1 MPQNPLVPSTAP
13 PFSPGAP
20 LSRRSIVQV
29 KPKTKGDSVRPI
41 AEPILTPIAPP
52 PLIPKEKRDAFL
64 DLESPHW
71 PTSLAFLRLFK
82 ASLFCYI
89 ADGERHG
96 VLPVIHTHGV
106 DGLTPQTR
114 CMPIP
119 QRQDQGYGIYFSVNG
134 FAGPESRKEAS
145 LYSLN
150 ALFADIDWP
159 NKDNPPS
166 PKQLADFK
174 RAVYEDL
181 CFCIGN
187 APSEE
192 EAKDYKT
199 LEHVPPPTAIV
210 ETRNGYHVYW
220 VFDEPL
226 LGNDAEPLADL
237 LPKYKAMQRAIVS
250 RFQADPQCVDAAR
263 VLRVP
268 SSFHLKQ
275 EEAFLISLSYFDPT
289 IKYSWKQMEDFWIQN
304 PKATNPSYAYHHA
317 EEFRKH
323 VKDTRAHLSA
333 RTSLLSH
340 GANALASPAHVGF
353 LPTYDGFSEED
364 QAALDALYPIE
375 ERDSFKSLTRT
386 RGIKEG
392 SRNKS
397 LLIASSLLRR
407 AGKTKEE
414 VEERFAQG
422 YNGLPLYE
430 IRATIASAY
439 VPNTPYDFGW
449 NDPVFAEH
457 VSLEEATK
465 VRSLVKQLK
474 GAKGAEAKA
483 LQSPRQETPEAS
495 KEETPEETPE
505 EEAFEAKLTIAA
517 LAKIEEDSKVKIL
530 DRNTQKRIYQM
541 FESIF
546 AKTRPNIVSVDDVGF
561 YEYVAE
567 KRLYVRI
574 PDEGIRRMILEDLT
588 NLGCLDYKGVSSIS
602 AKVEA
607 LSAHGPIR
615 LSRAD
620 AESVFFGG
628 EDSGI
633 QGTIVN
639 TLSGFVDLN
648 TGAIRDDL
656 GKLFVTSVVPVNY
669 EDHKQDLSEEQSFT
683 DGEYLSA
690 IAPRFC
696 RFLHEITA
704 ARSTEEGHN
713 KRRIL
718 QEIAGYCLTPHVHL
732 QMAFI
737 LIGNGANGKSTFL
750 DLLRKLV
757 GPEDTS
763 TLSFPQLSSQF
774 MLAGLYRK
782 KLNIIE
788 EIPQNYFESEN
799 LKKIISGQE
808 ISAERK
814 YIAEPLR
821 FCPTVKLV
829 FAVNAFPKVND
840 QSNALYRRFLILPF
854 NATFSGKKRDADLP
868 EYLWRERDAIFRWA
882 MAGWQRLKQNKAFT
896 LSEEVR
902 EAGQRFQENNSPL
915 VEFLLSDCF
924 IQPKENTDEAK
935 DWSVPVRTLY
945 DLYREYASRNG
956 YGVKSK
962 STFIREISTLTHAEL
977 GRVKLPVNS
986 LLVVGLKIKPREE
999 FLFTDR
1005 MHS

>member
-1 MPQNPLVPSTAP
+1 M
-13 PFSPGAP
+13 
-20 LSRRSIVQV
+20 
-29 KPKTKGDSVRPI
+29 
-41 AEPILTPIAPP
+41 
-52 PLIPKEKRDAFL
+52 
-64 DLESPHW
+64 
-71 PTSLAFLRLFK
+71 
-82 ASLFCYI
+82 
-89 ADGERHG
+89 
-96 VLPVIHTHGV
+96 
-106 DGLTPQTR
+106 
-114 CMPIP
+114 
-119 QRQDQGYGIYFSVNG
+119 YFSVNG
-134 FAGPESRKEAS
+134 FTGPESRKESS

-159 NKDNPPS
+159 NKDNPPT

-192 EAKDYKT
+192 EAKDYKG

-226 LGNDAEPLADL
+226 FGNDAEPLADL

-289 IKYSWKQMEDFWIQN
+289 IKYSWKQMEDFWIHN
-304 PKATNPSYAYHHA
+304 PKATNPSFAYYHA

-323 VKDTRAHLSA
+323 VKDTRDRISSRARHLAPS
-333 RTSLLSH
+333 
-340 GANALASPAHVGF
+340 GNALASPAHVGF
-353 LPTYDGFSEED
+353 LPTYEGFSEED
-364 QAALDALYPIE
+364 QATLDALYPIE
-375 ERDSFKSLTRT
+375 ERDSFKSLSRT

-439 VPNTPYDFGW
+439 VPSTPYDFGW

-474 GAKGAEAKA
+474 GAKELDRKPRENKEPEATEEVKETK
-483 LQSPRQETPEAS
+483 PQETLE
-495 KEETPEETPE
+495 EETLEETPE
-505 EEAFEAKLTIAA
+505 EEVFQAKLTIAA

-546 AKTRPNIVSVDDVGF
+546 AKTHPDIVSVDDVGF
-561 YEYVAE
+561 YEYVADR
-567 KRLYVRI
+567 RLYVRI
-574 PDEGIRRMILEDLT
+574 PDEGIRRLVLEDLT
-588 NLGCLDYKGVSSIS
+588 NLGCLDYKGVGSVS

-639 TLSGFVDLN
+639 TLSGFVDLD
-648 TGAIRDDL
+648 TGAIRNDL
-656 GKLFVTSVVPVNY
+656 GKLFVTSVVPVRYTETSQN
-669 EDHKQDLSEEQSFT
+669 LSEEQSFT

-696 RFLHEITA
+696 QFLHEITA

-713 KRRIL
+713 KRCIL
-718 QEIAGYCLTPHVHL
+718 QEMAGYCLTPYVHM

-750 DLLRKLV
+750 DLLRKLI

-808 ISAERK
+808 IAAERK
-814 YIAEPLR
+814 YIADPLR
-821 FCPTVKLV
+821 FCPTAKLV
-829 FAVNAFPKVND
+829 FAVNTFPKVND

-854 NATFSGKKRDADLP
+854 NATFAGKKRDADLP

-882 MAGWQRLKQNKAFT
+882 MAGWQRLKKTKTFT
-896 LSEEVR
+896 VSEEVR

-915 VEFLLSDCF
+915 VEFLLSECF
-924 IQPKENTDEAK
+924 IQPKDSTDEAK
-935 DWSVPVRTLY
+935 DWSVSVRILY
-945 DLYREYASRNG
+945 DMYREYASHNG

-962 STFIREISTLTHAEL
+962 STFTRELSTLTHAEL
-977 GRVKLPVNS
+977 VRIKLPLNS
-986 LLVVGLKIKPREE
+986 LLVVGLRVKPREE
-999 FLFTDR
+999 FLSTDR